1 MGIRYEIERNEYDLE
16 LSKVLAKLCAVS
28 TAIKDSGINLTEEEV
43 QGFGEIIGEAYQQ
56 LKAIDAGL
64 EGLPMHLDPEERA
77 CLAEFRKARTGKQP
91 AHHNTME
98 GGLKDD

>member
-1 MGIRYEIERNEYDLE
+1 MGVRYEIERNEYDLE

-43 QGFGEIIGEAYQQ
+43 WGFGEIIGEAYQQ

-64 EGLPMHLDPEERA
+64 EGIPMHLDPEERA
-77 CLAEFRKARTGKQP
+77 CLAKFRKAIMGKQP
-91 AHHNTME
+91 ARYKTME
-98 GGLKDD
+98 GGIKDE